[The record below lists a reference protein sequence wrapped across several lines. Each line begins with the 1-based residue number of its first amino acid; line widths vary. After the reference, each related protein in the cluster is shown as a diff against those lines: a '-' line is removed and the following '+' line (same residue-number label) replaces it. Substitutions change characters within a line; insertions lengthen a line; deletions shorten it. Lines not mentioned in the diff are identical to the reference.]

1 MTKALMGFNA
11 LLTFYILNT
20 KKGRFAQVDAD
31 AANALAQATDEIKGS
46 AADALSFGRMFGSA
60 FGGFGGKRSGG
71 NAKSSSSPAAGGGNF
86 GGFDG
91 SPFADSATEEPPTW
105 PSGGGGNDA

>member
-1 MTKALMGFNA
+1 MMTKALMGFNA

-31 AANALAQATDEIKGS
+31 AASALAQATDEIKGS
-46 AADALSFGRMFGSA
+46 AADALSFGRMFSSA
-60 FGGFGGKRSGG
+60 FGGIGGKRSGG
-71 NAKSSSSPAAGGGNF
+71 SAQGPAAAG

-91 SPFADSATEEPPTW
+91 SPFAGSSPPEPSTW
-105 PSGGGGNDA
+105 PTGGSGNDA